1 VPHET
6 APVPEYLVIITSKE
20 PEENLRWLR
29 EHYDVTQS
37 VSKRVFLVRGDPS
50 GLSVPKR
57 EGLHIFSTP
66 DVPEQILNSLDDRE
80 SFFVSAWRT
89 RLQQQPKK
97 RAGDGLDWD
106 HPGFTPL
113 VSAKISRAK
122 GLARFTHYWI
132 RPAGDSCSDS
142 IILES
147 SNAEDLLEL
156 LAHYLELRF
165 NSGPMQDTDRTL
177 AD

>member
-1 VPHET
+1 MVTLLVFLVASINLRLSCQQSIDRFLQPARTTQEMNQVPHET

-80 SFFVSAWRT
+80 SLFVSAWRT

-106 HPGFTPL
+106 HPGFTPP
-113 VSAKISRAK
+113 R
-122 GLARFTHYWI
+122 
-132 RPAGDSCSDS
+132 
-142 IILES
+142 
-147 SNAEDLLEL
+147 
-156 LAHYLELRF
+156 
-165 NSGPMQDTDRTL
+165 
-177 AD
+177 